1 MPGETDTWLD
11 DVKLTSLESLTIE
24 WAKDSI
30 TVATLRIA
38 VDDLDIDAESA
49 QRLIAMVKS
58 TPRAR
63 SVATV
68 MVKGDTAEPADI
80 FVQHVAAAL
89 KKLLRDKT
97 S

>member
-1 MPGETDTWLD
+1 MRLKVRQAGWLPMETDIWLD
-11 DVKLTSLESLTIE
+11 DVKLTSLESMTIE
-24 WAKDSI
+24 WGKDNI

-49 QRLIAMVKS
+49 QRLIAMVKGN
-58 TPRAR
+58 T
-63 SVATV
+63 
-68 MVKGDTAEPADI
+68 GEPADI

-89 KKLLRDKT
+89 KKLLRENA

>member
-1 MPGETDTWLD
+1 MPHETDIWLD

-24 WAKDSI
+24 WAKDNI

-49 QRLIAMVKS
+49 QRLIAMVKGNS
-58 TPRAR
+58 
-63 SVATV
+63 
-68 MVKGDTAEPADI
+68 AEPADI

-89 KKLLRDKT
+89 KKILRENNA

>member
-1 MPGETDTWLD
+1 MRLKVRQAGWLPMETDIWLD
-11 DVKLTSLESLTIE
+11 DVKLTSLESMTIE
-24 WAKDSI
+24 WGKDNI

-49 QRLIAMVKS
+49 QRLIAMVKGN
-58 TPRAR
+58 T
-63 SVATV
+63 
-68 MVKGDTAEPADI
+68 DEPADI

-89 KKLLRDKT
+89 KKLLRENA